1 MVHILTFHPLA
12 KYPGP
17 LWARMTDW
25 YSVYHCWL
33 GDRHLD
39 FYQLHCKYGR
49 AYLGPRAYVQRA
61 EYYTGSVVRYG
72 PNRISVNTVTALQD
86 IYSVRANTQKAQFYS
101 VFSYFFKVPMIV
113 TTIDRKDHASKKR
126 ILSQALTATA
136 IKSMEDSILTNVRKF
151 CQHLLDEK
159 PSRGWNEP
167 KNMTEWI
174 AYVTSDIMGE
184 ITFDRSWNTIERDE
198 NRHILRIIS
207 QGVAGLNLV
216 GDKDL
221 DMSNKLTNIT
231 VGPNACDLE
240 DQTRQSHV
248 SETYQRRQRFP
259 MDTKRRKMTFSQ
271 V

>member
-1 MVHILTFHPLA
+1 
-12 KYPGP
+12 
-17 LWARMTDW
+17 
-25 YSVYHCWL
+25 
-33 GDRHLD
+33 
-39 FYQLHCKYGR
+39 
-49 AYLGPRAYVQRA
+49 
-61 EYYTGSVVRYG
+61 
-72 PNRISVNTVTALQD
+72 
-86 IYSVRANTQKAQFYS
+86 
-101 VFSYFFKVPMIV
+101 MIV

-184 ITFDRSWNTIERDE
+184 ITFDRSWNPIERDE

-221 DMSNKLTNIT
+221 DMSNKLTNILFVLLT
-231 VGPNACDLE
+231 PYSVPI
-240 DQTRQSHV
+240 
-248 SETYQRRQRFP
+248 
-259 MDTKRRKMTFSQ
+259 
-271 V
+271 